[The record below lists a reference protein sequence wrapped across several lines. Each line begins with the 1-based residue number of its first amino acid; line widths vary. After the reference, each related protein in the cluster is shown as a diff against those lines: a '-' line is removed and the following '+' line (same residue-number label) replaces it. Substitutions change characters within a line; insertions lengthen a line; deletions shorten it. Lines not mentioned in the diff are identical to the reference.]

1 LALYRQEVFL
11 IFFHFFFAAVFCY
24 NPRHKNE
31 GKKRMALLLIY
42 PWKIPLFIYIALCTV
57 AIGAVA
63 GAALNRPWTGGILS
77 LVLGPLGWFVV
88 LLFKR
93 ADGDA
98 ASKTTTP
105 PATKPSS
112 APVRRAPVSTTPCP
126 ECGRAIRDS
135 SLKRGNNTCPWC
147 GSTFECA

>member
-1 LALYRQEVFL
+1 
-11 IFFHFFFAAVFCY
+11 
-24 NPRHKNE
+24 
-31 GKKRMALLLIY
+31 MALLLIY

-63 GAALNRPWTGGILS
+63 GAARNRPWTGGILS

-93 ADGDA
+93 ADGEPTA
-98 ASKTTTP
+98 KTVTP
-105 PATKPSS
+105 PAATKQTPPLRRE
-112 APVRRAPVSTTPCP
+112 PVTSTPCP

-135 SLKRGNNTCPWC
+135 ALKRGTNICPWC
-147 GSTFECA
+147 GSSFECA